1 MRVIG
6 VEYLRNHPE
15 EFLEF
20 LEGRSWSEYLSS
32 MCKQGTWCDALIV
45 QAVAN
50 AYNLRINIVESADGF
65 SEHTVVEAQH
75 SSYDSRTSIVIGHV
89 DEYHYVS
96 TVPVCLF
103 VCVSS

>member
-1 MRVIG
+1 
-6 VEYLRNHPE
+6 
-15 EFLEF
+15 
-20 LEGRSWSEYLSS
+20 

-45 QAVAN
+45 QAAAN

-65 SEHTVVEAQH
+65 TEHTVVEAQH

-96 TVPVCLF
+96 TVPVRDCAGF
-103 VCVSS
+103 

>member
-1 MRVIG
+1 
-6 VEYLRNHPE
+6 
-15 EFLEF
+15 
-20 LEGRSWSEYLSS
+20 

-50 AYNLRINIVESADGF
+50 AYNLRINIVETADGF

-89 DEYHYVS
+89 DEYHMYLLF
-96 TVPVCLF
+96 LF
-103 VCVSS
+103 VIVLLVKETMSMNV